1 MNQSA
6 DAAIKD
12 HAAILDALNRLV
24 SDLDGAGDLERLE
37 DALSEFNLFV
47 ALGAVNSELKH
58 SSFLAWLLDPNETH
72 GFGDIVVKRL
82 LQRAIL
88 NGNTK
93 GTITPVDLDLLD
105 FSDLEVRREW
115 SEIDI
120 LLVSRINR
128 IAVVIENKIGAAE
141 SEGQLKKYR
150 LQTQNDFQNT
160 EGWRHIL
167 IFLTIDGDQASD
179 ENYVTLSYN
188 AVVDL
193 LEALQR
199 NRADSISSEI
209 AMAIQHYTQ
218 MMRRH
223 HMEDSELIGLARR
236 IYLKHRP
243 ALNFIFDHRPD
254 AWSETREKLLDRLN
268 GDQRIL
274 VDVST
279 ERRVLIRFRPKSWT
293 AWDTLLTQGTGW
305 NAQGSN
311 QILLCEIKPDT
322 KRENARI
329 QLVLGPGPKEARDA
343 IFAAV
348 KSEGLYRQGYYP
360 QWTTLINK
368 SWRPLQNE
376 TATTPNEGAQSLM
389 NDIEAFLA
397 NENPR
402 VEKALADALLSP

>member
-218 MMRRH
+218 MMGRH

>member
-1 MNQSA
+1 
-6 DAAIKD
+6 
-12 HAAILDALNRLV
+12 
-24 SDLDGAGDLERLE
+24 
-37 DALSEFNLFV
+37 
-47 ALGAVNSELKH
+47 
-58 SSFLAWLLDPNETH
+58 
-72 GFGDIVVKRL
+72 
-82 LQRAIL
+82 
-88 NGNTK
+88 
-93 GTITPVDLDLLD
+93 
-105 FSDLEVRREW
+105 
-115 SEIDI
+115 
-120 LLVSRINR
+120 
-128 IAVVIENKIGAAE
+128 
-141 SEGQLKKYR
+141 
-150 LQTQNDFQNT
+150 
-160 EGWRHIL
+160 
-167 IFLTIDGDQASD
+167 LTIDGDQASD